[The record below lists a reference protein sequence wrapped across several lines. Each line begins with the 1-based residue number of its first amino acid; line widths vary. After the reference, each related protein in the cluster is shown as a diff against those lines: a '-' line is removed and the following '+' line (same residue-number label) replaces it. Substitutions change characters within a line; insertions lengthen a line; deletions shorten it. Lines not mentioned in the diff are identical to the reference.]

1 MTMKI
6 LHLIDSSGIYGAEK
20 VLLDLM
26 QRQQAAGIHP
36 ILGSIGRKD
45 EGEKKLETVAS
56 RSGLTV
62 HCYRMRSG
70 MNLVGAVRI
79 LRSAQSQGVNILH
92 SHGYKSNILMGMIP
106 SSLRRIPLLCTL
118 HGWTGTTHFSKISCY
133 TWLECRLLR
142 YLDAVV
148 AVSEAQLQDKRLL
161 RAGID
166 QSKLYRIYN
175 GIDQGNTITDPMILD
190 DEIIGFVKKGRTVV
204 SVGRLSAEKNFE
216 TLVDAIA
223 ILKKS
228 EGDIKLVI
236 IGDGSLRKSLFQKIT
251 ENNLESNILLAG
263 YKADARRFLP
273 LFDILVISSVTE
285 GLPITML
292 EAMSAGVPV
301 IATAVGGIPEVIR
314 DGVTGLLVPPRDPVK
329 LSSAIS
335 NLINDKTLMGMV
347 RIEARTLIQKEYDS
361 HIMVDKYIALYEKLI
376 GTYGRK

>member
-26 QRQQAAGIHP
+26 QRQQAVGIHP
-36 ILGSIGRKD
+36 ILGSIGGKD
-45 EGEKKLETVAS
+45 EGEKKLETAAL

-79 LRSAQSQGVNILH
+79 LRSAQSLGVNILH
-92 SHGYKSNILMGMIP
+92 SHGYKPNILMGMIP

-118 HGWTGTTHFSKISCY
+118 HGWTGTTRFSKISCY
-133 TWLECRLLR
+133 TWLECRLLK

-175 GIDQGNTITDPMILD
+175 GIDQDNTATVPKILD
-190 DEIIGFVKKGRTVV
+190 EEIQGFIKKGKTIV
-204 SVGRLSAEKNFE
+204 SIGRLSAEKNFE
-216 TLVDAIA
+216 TLVDAIS

-236 IGDGSLRKSLFQKIT
+236 IGDGSLRNSLFQKIT
-251 ENNLESNILLAG
+251 ENGLEANILLAG
-263 YKADARRFLP
+263 YKVDARRFLP

-314 DGVTGLLVPPRDPVK
+314 DGVTGLLVPARDPVK
-329 LSSAIS
+329 LSSAIRKM
-335 NLINDKTLMGMV
+335 INDKAMVGRVRSEAQTLM
-347 RIEARTLIQKEYDS
+347 QKEFDS
-361 HIMVDKYIALYEKLI
+361 KIMANKYIILYEKL
-376 GTYGRK
+376 TRTFSRK